1 MLSRTASEL
10 YWMSRYLERAE
21 NTARMLDVTNTM
33 SLMPQLD
40 SDNSELIAPLTI
52 TGTHE
57 PYLERYGT
65 VHMNGLLEFFIFDER
80 NPSSIYSCIRSARD
94 NAHAVRG
101 RISGEV
107 WESLNTTWLEI
118 KAHRKRGMA
127 GFDAVAFFD
136 WVKERSHQGR
146 GATFGTILRSDTLRF
161 IRLGT
166 FLERADNT
174 ARILNVKYQVMKEED
189 EDPVREFY
197 RWNALLRSVGSYEA
211 HQELY
216 KQSPSRDL
224 VAELLILRNEVPRS
238 LRASV
243 EEVELLLERIEGDSG
258 REPRLLTAVQHA
270 KLRFGTISD
279 LFAEGLHDYLNQFLH
294 DINAIADSIHRAYL
308 EAS

>member
-1 MLSRTASEL
+1 MLSSTASEL

-21 NTARMLDVTNTM
+21 NTARMLDVTYSM

-57 PYLERYGT
+57 PFLERYGSIS
-65 VHMNGLLEFFIFDER
+65 MNNLLEFFLLDDR
-80 NPSSIYSCIRSARD
+80 NPSSIFRCIRSARD
-94 NAHAVRG
+94 NAHAVKG

-118 KAHRKRGMA
+118 KALRKRGIA
-127 GFDAVAFFD
+127 NLDTVAFFD
-136 WVKERSHQGR
+136 WVKERSHQVR

-166 FLERADNT
+166 FIERADNT
-174 ARILNVKYQVMKEED
+174 ARILDVKYQVMTEN

-197 RWNALLRSVGSYEA
+197 RWNALLRSVGAYEA
-211 HQELY
+211 FQELY

-243 EEVELLLERIEGDSG
+243 EEVEQLLGKIEGDAG

-270 KLRFGTISD
+270 RLRFGTITD
-279 LFAEGLHDYLNQFLH
+279 LFAAGLHNYLEEFLR

>member
-1 MLSRTASEL
+1 MLSSTASEL

-21 NTARMLDVTNTM
+21 NTARMLDVTYSM

-57 PYLERYGT
+57 PFIERYGAIS
-65 VHMNGLLEFFIFDER
+65 MNNLLEFFLLDDK
-80 NPSSIYSCIRSARD
+80 NPSSIFCCIRSARD
-94 NAHAVRG
+94 NAHAVKG

-118 KAHRKRGMA
+118 KALRKRGIA
-127 GFDAVAFFD
+127 NLDTVAFFD
-136 WVKERSHQGR
+136 WVKERSHQVR

-166 FLERADNT
+166 FIERADNT
-174 ARILNVKYQVMKEED
+174 ARILDVKYQVMTED

-197 RWNALLRSVGSYEA
+197 RWNALLRSVGAYEA
-211 HQELY
+211 FQELY

-243 EEVELLLERIEGDSG
+243 EEVEQLLGKIEGDAG

-270 KLRFGTISD
+270 RLRFGTITD
-279 LFAEGLHDYLNQFLH
+279 LFAAGLHDYLEEFLR
-294 DINAIADSIHRAYL
+294 DINVIADSIHRAYL

>member
-1 MLSRTASEL
+1 MLSSTASEL

-21 NTARMLDVTNTM
+21 NTARMLDVTYSM

-57 PYLERYGT
+57 PFIERYGAIS
-65 VHMNGLLEFFIFDER
+65 MNNLLEFFLLDDK
-80 NPSSIYSCIRSARD
+80 NPSSIFCCIRSARD
-94 NAHAVRG
+94 NAHAVKG

-118 KAHRKRGMA
+118 KALRKRGIA
-127 GFDAVAFFD
+127 NLDTVAFFD
-136 WVKERSHQGR
+136 WVKERSHQVR

-166 FLERADNT
+166 FIERADNT
-174 ARILNVKYQVMKEED
+174 ARILDVKYQVMTEN

-197 RWNALLRSVGSYEA
+197 RWNALLRSVGAYEA
-211 HQELY
+211 FQELY

-243 EEVELLLERIEGDSG
+243 EEVEQLLGKIEGDAG

-270 KLRFGTISD
+270 RLRFGTITD
-279 LFAEGLHDYLNQFLH
+279 LFAAGLHDYLEEFLR

>member
-1 MLSRTASEL
+1 MLSSTASEL

-21 NTARMLDVTNTM
+21 NTARMLDVTYSM

-57 PYLERYGT
+57 PFLERYGSIS
-65 VHMNGLLEFFIFDER
+65 MNNLLEFFLLDDR
-80 NPSSIYSCIRSARD
+80 NPSSIFCCIRSARD
-94 NAHAVRG
+94 NAHAVKG

-118 KAHRKRGMA
+118 KALRKRGIA
-127 GFDAVAFFD
+127 NLDTVAFFD
-136 WVKERSHQGR
+136 WVKERSHQVR

-166 FLERADNT
+166 FIERADNT
-174 ARILNVKYQVMKEED
+174 ARILDVKYQVMTEN

-197 RWNALLRSVGSYEA
+197 RWNALLRSVGAYEA
-211 HQELY
+211 FQELY

-243 EEVELLLERIEGDSG
+243 EEVEQLLGKIEGDAG

-270 KLRFGTISD
+270 RLRFGTITD
-279 LFAEGLHDYLNQFLH
+279 LFAAGLHDYLEEFLR

>member
-1 MLSRTASEL
+1 MLSSTASEL

-21 NTARMLDVTNTM
+21 NTARMLDVTYSM

-57 PYLERYGT
+57 PFIERYGAIS
-65 VHMNGLLEFFIFDER
+65 MNNLLEFFLLDDK
-80 NPSSIYSCIRSARD
+80 NPSSIFCCIRSARD
-94 NAHAVRG
+94 NAHAVKG

-118 KAHRKRGMA
+118 KALRKRGIA
-127 GFDAVAFFD
+127 NLDTVAFFD
-136 WVKERSHQGR
+136 WVKERSHQVR

-166 FLERADNT
+166 FIERADNT
-174 ARILNVKYQVMKEED
+174 ARILDVKYQVMTEN

-197 RWNALLRSVGSYEA
+197 RWNALLRSVGAYEA
-211 HQELY
+211 FQELY

-243 EEVELLLERIEGDSG
+243 EEVEQLLGKIEGDAG
-258 REPRLLTAVQHA
+258 REPRLLTTVQHA
-270 KLRFGTISD
+270 RLRFGTITD
-279 LFAEGLHDYLNQFLH
+279 LFAAGLHDYLEEFLR

>member
-21 NTARMLDVTNTM
+21 NTARMLDVTNSM
-33 SLMPQLD
+33 SLMPQID
-40 SDNSELIAPLTI
+40 ADNSELIAPLTI

-57 PYLERYGT
+57 PYLARYEQIN
-65 VHMNGLLEFFIFDER
+65 MPNLLEFFLLDEA
-80 NPSSIYSCIRSARD
+80 NPSSIYSCIRGARD

-107 WESLNTTWLEI
+107 WESLNTTWLEM
-118 KAHRKRGMA
+118 KALRKRGIA
-127 GFDAVAFFD
+127 GLDAVAFFD
-136 WVKERSHQGR
+136 WVKERSHQVR

-166 FLERADNT
+166 FIERADNT
-174 ARILNVKYQVMKEED
+174 ARILDVKYQVMKED

-197 RWNALLRSVGSYEA
+197 RWNALLRSVGAYEA
-211 HQELY
+211 YQELY
-216 KQSPSRDL
+216 KQSPTRDQ
-224 VAELLILRNEVPRS
+224 VAELLILRSEVPRS

-243 EEVELLLERIEGDSG
+243 EEVEQLLAKIEGDTG

-270 KLRFGTISD
+270 KLRFGTIGD

-294 DINAIADSIHRAYL
+294 DINAIAESIHRAYL

>member
-1 MLSRTASEL
+1 MLSSTASEL

-21 NTARMLDVTNTM
+21 NTARMLDVTYSM

-57 PYLERYGT
+57 PFLERYGSIS
-65 VHMNGLLEFFIFDER
+65 MNNLLEFFLLDDR
-80 NPSSIYSCIRSARD
+80 NPSSIFCCIRSARD
-94 NAHAVRG
+94 NAHAVKG

-118 KAHRKRGMA
+118 KALRKRGIA
-127 GFDAVAFFD
+127 NLDTVAFFD
-136 WVKERSHQGR
+136 WVKERSHQVR

-166 FLERADNT
+166 FIERADNT
-174 ARILNVKYQVMKEED
+174 ARILDVKYQVMTEN

-197 RWNALLRSVGSYEA
+197 RWNALLRSVGAYEA
-211 HQELY
+211 FQELY

-243 EEVELLLERIEGDSG
+243 EEVEQLLGKIEGDAG

-270 KLRFGTISD
+270 RLRFGTITD
-279 LFAEGLHDYLNQFLH
+279 LFAAGLHNYLEEFLR

>member
-21 NTARMLDVTNTM
+21 NTARMLDVTYSM

-57 PYLERYGT
+57 PFLERYGSIS
-65 VHMNGLLEFFIFDER
+65 MNNLLEFFLLDDR
-80 NPSSIYSCIRSARD
+80 NPSSIFCCIRSARD
-94 NAHAVRG
+94 NAHAVKG

-118 KAHRKRGMA
+118 KALRKRGITNL
-127 GFDAVAFFD
+127 DTVAFFD
-136 WVKERSHQGR
+136 WVKERSHQVR

-166 FLERADNT
+166 FIERADNT
-174 ARILNVKYQVMKEED
+174 ARILDVKYQVMTEN

-197 RWNALLRSVGSYEA
+197 RWNALLRSVGAYEA
-211 HQELY
+211 FQELY

-243 EEVELLLERIEGDSG
+243 EEVEQLLGKIEGDAG

-270 KLRFGTISD
+270 RLRFGTITD
-279 LFAEGLHDYLNQFLH
+279 LFAAGLHDYLEEFLR

>member
-1 MLSRTASEL
+1 MLSSTASEL

-21 NTARMLDVTNTM
+21 NTARMLDVTYSM

-57 PYLERYGT
+57 PFIERYGAIS
-65 VHMNGLLEFFIFDER
+65 MNNLLEFFLLDDK
-80 NPSSIYSCIRSARD
+80 NPSSIFCCIRSARD
-94 NAHAVRG
+94 NAHAVKG

-118 KAHRKRGMA
+118 KALRKRGIA
-127 GFDAVAFFD
+127 NLDTVAFFD
-136 WVKERSHQGR
+136 WVKERSHQVR

-166 FLERADNT
+166 FIERADNT
-174 ARILNVKYQVMKEED
+174 ARILDVKYQVMTED

-197 RWNALLRSVGSYEA
+197 RWNALLRSVGAYEA
-211 HQELY
+211 FQELY
-216 KQSPSRDL
+216 KQSPSRAM
-224 VAELLILRNEVPRS
+224 VAELLMLRNEVPRS
-238 LRASV
+238 LRARV
-243 EEVELLLERIEGDSG
+243 EEVEQLLGKIEGDAG

-270 KLRFGTISD
+270 RLRFGTITD
-279 LFAEGLHDYLNQFLH
+279 LFAAGLHNYLEEFLR

>member
-1 MLSRTASEL
+1 MLSSTASEL

-21 NTARMLDVTNTM
+21 NTARMLDVTYSM

-57 PYLERYGT
+57 PFIERYGAIS
-65 VHMNGLLEFFIFDER
+65 MNNLLEFFLLDDK
-80 NPSSIYSCIRSARD
+80 NPSSIFCCIRSARD
-94 NAHAVRG
+94 NAHAVKG

-118 KAHRKRGMA
+118 KALRKRGIA
-127 GFDAVAFFD
+127 NLDTVAFFD
-136 WVKERSHQGR
+136 WVKERSHQVR

-166 FLERADNT
+166 FIERADNT
-174 ARILNVKYQVMKEED
+174 ARILDVKYQVMTED

-197 RWNALLRSVGSYEA
+197 RWNALLRSVGAYEA
-211 HQELY
+211 FQELY

-243 EEVELLLERIEGDSG
+243 EEVEQLLGKIEGDAG

-270 KLRFGTISD
+270 RLRFGTITV
-279 LFAEGLHDYLNQFLH
+279 LFAAGLHNYLEEFLR

>member
-21 NTARMLDVTNTM
+21 NTARMLDVTYHM

-40 SDNSELIAPLTI
+40 ADNSELIAPLTI

-57 PYLERYGT
+57 PFLERYGAIN
-65 VHMNGLLEFFIFDER
+65 MSNLLDFFVLDER
-80 NPSSIYSCIRSARD
+80 NPGSIFSCIRAARD

-107 WESLNTTWLEI
+107 WESLNTTWLQM
-118 KAHRKRGMA
+118 KSLRKKGIA
-127 GFDAVAFFD
+127 ALDVITFFD
-136 WVKERSHQGR
+136 WVKERSHQVR

-166 FLERADNT
+166 FIERADNT
-174 ARILNVKYQVMKEED
+174 ARILDVKYQVMTED

-197 RWNALLRSVGSYEA
+197 RWNALLRSVGAYEA
-211 HQELY
+211 FQELY
-216 KQSPSRDL
+216 KQSPTRDL
-224 VAELLILRNEVPRS
+224 VAELLILRSEVPRS

-243 EEVELLLERIEGDSG
+243 EEVEQLLGQIEGDAG
-258 REPRLLTAVQHA
+258 REPRLLTAIQHA
-270 KLRFGTISD
+270 RLRFGTIAD
-279 LFAEGLHDYLNQFLH
+279 LFAAGLHDYLEEFLR
-294 DINAIADSIHRAYL
+294 DINAIAESIHRAYL